1 MAGSEMTVAVTIRRE
16 QPMDFVATREVNL
29 AAFPEPAEADLVEQ
43 LRANGKA
50 TISLVAIHSDRV
62 VGHILF
68 SPATVE
74 SSDGQVEVLALG
86 PMAVAPELQG
96 AGVGSLLV
104 TTGLEQAK
112 ALGFAC
118 VVVLGHPS
126 YYPRFGFRESSQ
138 FGITSEY
145 EVPAKYFMVAE
156 LEEGGLDGITGVVR
170 YQPEFA
176 GV

>member
-1 MAGSEMTVAVTIRRE
+1 MTAAVTIRCE
-16 QPMDFVATREVNL
+16 ESMDFVAVRDLNL
-29 AAFPEPAEADLVEQ
+29 AAFPEPAEADLVDQ

-50 TISLVAIHSDRV
+50 RISLVALKADRI

-74 SSDGQVEVLALG
+74 SSDGPVEVLALG
-86 PMAVAPELQG
+86 PMAVAPDRQG
-96 AGVGSLLV
+96 EGVGSLLL

-112 ALGFAC
+112 ALGFPC

-126 YYPRFGFRESSQ
+126 YYPRFGFRESVQ
-138 FGITSEY
+138 FGVTSEY
-145 EVPAKYFMVAE
+145 DVPAKYFMLAE
-156 LEEGGLDGITGVVR
+156 LEEGALQGITGVVR